1 MSEATAERSESSID
15 SMPVPD
21 AGGRAVP
28 RSGWHVATVASTRRE
43 TPNASRLEL
52 DVDGWPGNAAGQHLD
67 VRLTAPDGYTA
78 TRSYSIASSG
88 TGARVTLAV
97 DKLPDGEVSPYLVD
111 DVRAGDMLEV
121 HGPLGAFFVWA
132 PDAAWAS
139 DAAAAGDSPGGATG
153 GPTSGSRP
161 VQLIAGGSGV
171 VPLFAMAAAHGAAAD
186 PTPFRMLYSV
196 RSPDDV
202 YFADELRRLTE
213 ASAPLRLDLVYT
225 RRAPAGGASP
235 PGRITREALEAA
247 VIPAA
252 ERPRVF
258 VCGSTGFVE
267 RVADWLVEL
276 GHEARSIRTERYGGT

>member
-1 MSEATAERSESSID
+1 VSDASSLTSEAAQISKAAQTATHGAAI
-15 SMPVPD
+15 P
-21 AGGRAVP
+21 AVP
-28 RSGWHVATVASTRRE
+28 RSGWHVATIAAAHRE

-88 TGARVTLAV
+88 PTNRVTLAV

-111 DVRAGDMLEV
+111 EVQAGDMLEV

-132 PDAAWAS
+132 PAAET
-139 DAAAAGDSPGGATG
+139 GDT
-153 GPTSGSRP
+153 RP

-171 VPLFAMAAAHGAAAD
+171 VPLFAMARAHAEADD
-186 PTPFRMLYSV
+186 PTPFRLLYSA
-196 RSPDDV
+196 RSPADV
-202 YFADELRRLTE
+202 YFADELQALAA
-213 ASAPLRLDLVYT
+213 ASAPFRLDLVYT
-225 RRAPAGGASP
+225 RRTPEGWPTPAG
-235 PGRITREALEAA
+235 RIMREALATA

-252 ERPRVF
+252 ERPRVY

-276 GHEARSIRTERYGGT
+276 GHDPRSIRTERYGGL

>member
-1 MSEATAERSESSID
+1 MSDASTQATA
-15 SMPVPD
+15 P
-21 AGGRAVP
+21 ALRAVP
-28 RSGWHVATVASTRRE
+28 RSGWHGATVAAVHRE

-67 VRLTAPDGYTA
+67 VRLTAPDGYSA

-88 TGARVTLAV
+88 PSARVVLAV

-132 PDAAWAS
+132 PTAET
-139 DAAAAGDSPGGATG
+139 GDT
-153 GPTSGSRP
+153 RP

-171 VPLFAMAAAHGAAAD
+171 VPLFAMATAHAD
-186 PTPFRMLYSV
+186 TDDATPFRLLYSV
-196 RSPDDV
+196 RTPDDV
-202 YFADELRRLTE
+202 YFADEFAALAA

-225 RRAPAGGASP
+225 RRTPDGWPTA
-235 PGRITREALEAA
+235 PGRLTREALEAA
-247 VIPAA
+247 VVPAA
-252 ERPRVF
+252 ERPRVY

-267 RVADWLVEL
+267 LVADWLVGL
-276 GHEARSIRTERYGGT
+276 GHDPRSIRTERYGGM

>member
-1 MSEATAERSESSID
+1 MSDASIAQTAAPSAA
-15 SMPVPD
+15 V
-21 AGGRAVP
+21 RAVP
-28 RSGWHVATVASTRRE
+28 RSGWHVATVADAQRE
-43 TPNASRLEL
+43 TPNAARLEL

-88 TGARVTLAV
+88 SSNRVTLAV

-132 PDAAWAS
+132 PAAET
-139 DAAAAGDSPGGATG
+139 GDT
-153 GPTSGSRP
+153 RP

-171 VPLFAMAAAHGAAAD
+171 VPLFAMAHAHAAADD
-186 PTPFRMLYSV
+186 PTPFRLLYSV

-202 YFADELRRLTE
+202 YFADELQTLVA

-225 RRAPAGGASP
+225 RRIPDGWP
-235 PGRITREALEAA
+235 TEPGRITRAALEAS
-247 VIPAA
+247 VISAM
-252 ERPRVF
+252 EQPRVY

-276 GHEARSIRTERYGGT
+276 GHDPRSIRTERYGGI